1 MLYIAVAYL
10 LMGAACL
17 GFWLSGGKYQSVAG
31 GVLGACC
38 MLFPLL
44 ATMVAQAVEHKPLL
58 RDLGISWKIN
68 RWWFAGWL
76 VVPFVVLLAALFTWV
91 FAGSDFT
98 LHTIAFQRLEEQMKM
113 GPAAIVAVTAFS
125 GMVAGITVNALV
137 AFGEEVGWRGYLLR
151 QFAGCGFLKTAVLTG
166 IVWGLWHAPIIL
178 LGHNYPNHPVSGVF
192 FMVVLCVLLSVIIQ
206 YFRIKSGSVLVA
218 AVMHG
223 TFNALAGMVL
233 FFVENPN
240 ELLMGMEGAA
250 GFLSMALVA
259 VGLFLFDR
267 YVTLDNIFTSPV
279 LLQAPQND

>member
-1 MLYIAVAYL
+1 
-10 LMGAACL
+10 
-17 GFWLSGGKYQSVAG
+17 
-31 GVLGACC
+31 
-38 MLFPLL
+38 
-44 ATMVAQAVEHKPLL
+44 
-58 RDLGISWKIN
+58 
-68 RWWFAGWL
+68 
-76 VVPFVVLLAALFTWV
+76 
-91 FAGSDFT
+91 
-98 LHTIAFQRLEEQMKM
+98 MKM

-223 TFNALAGMVL
+223 TFNALAGMVF